1 MGEKNIELKDW
12 KFKLTDVPCEYVHI
26 DGKHYISR
34 EYLRLILDEKAKEIA
49 DLKRT
54 VEDLQDQHQQ
64 DCIDIN
70 RLNVT
75 VEVLADILSRFKN
88 VSRTVE

>member
-1 MGEKNIELKDW
+1 MGEKNIELNNW
-12 KFKLTDVPCEYVHI
+12 KYKLADVPCEGVNI

-34 EYLRLILDEKAKEIA
+34 EYLNLILDEKAKEIA